1 MAWVKFTDDF
11 YDNPKFAKVG
21 PLGLALWSVG
31 IAYCNRNLTDGY
43 IPRSH
48 ARTLLDFENIGVTTG
63 SGDLCSIGEDVD
75 SDLVIGWLVDAMLWL
90 PVKGGYEINDYLEFQ
105 PSKAEVI
112 ELREKRSKAG
122 AKGAANRWA
131 DADL

>member
-11 YDNPKFAKVG
+11 YDNPKFAEVG

-31 IAYCNRNLTDGY
+31 VAYCNRNLTDGF

-48 ARTLLDFENIGVTTG
+48 ARTLLDFEGISITTVDG
-63 SGDLCSIGEDVD
+63 ELFRAGEDVD
-75 SDLVIGWLVDAMLWL
+75 ADMVIGWLIDATLWIA
-90 PVKGGYEINDYLEFQ
+90 VKGGYEVNDYLEFQ
-105 PSKAEVI
+105 PSKDEVI
-112 ELREKRSKAG
+112 ALREKRSKAG